1 VTRAQGNPDE
11 FFYTAPSLFI
21 ITVDSMRDVY
31 IAAAVRTPIG
41 RFGGALKE
49 HSPVDLAAP
58 VMRAA
63 LDRAEV
69 DGGGLDLYIFG
80 NVLRAGHGQLVPR
93 QAALQAGIPEHVDG
107 YAVDMV
113 CASSMMSIMNG
124 ATMIKAGEA
133 DLILAGGTESMSDA
147 GYYLDS
153 GARWGYTLSPGGEE
167 VQDIMQRDG
176 LSDPNTGNA
185 MGEQTE
191 RLCEEHGITRSE
203 LDEIAAMSQQRAA
216 EAMEEGQFED
226 EIAPIAYQSRSGTET
241 LESDEGIRP
250 GTTADG
256 LADLSPAFTE
266 DGVLTAGNSSQISDG
281 AAAVLLASSEAV
293 EAHGLTPLAK
303 VHRGGWSARESWRF
317 PEAPIP
323 AVQNVLEATETELS
337 AYDLFENNEA
347 FAVNNILFHRE
358 LDVPYEQLNVHGG
371 AIALGH
377 PIGASGT
384 RITVTLLHALRQ
396 NDGAM
401 GMAAIC
407 HGTGGGVALA
417 IERAA

>member
-1 VTRAQGNPDE
+1 
-11 FFYTAPSLFI
+11 
-21 ITVDSMRDVY
+21 MRDVY
-31 IAAAVRTPIG
+31 IASAVRTPIG
-41 RFGGALKE
+41 RFGGSLQD

-69 DGGGLDLYIFG
+69 DGEALDFFVMG
-80 NVLRAGHGQLVPR
+80 NVLRGGHGQLVPR
-93 QAALQAGIPEHVDG
+93 QAAIQAGIPKSIDG

-133 DLILAGGTESMSDA
+133 DLILAGGTESMSGA

-153 GARWGYTLSPGGEE
+153 GARWGYTLSPGGEQL
-167 VQDIMQRDG
+167 QDIMQRDG
-176 LSDPNTGNA
+176 LSDPKSGEA

-191 RLCEEHGITRSE
+191 RLCDEHGIAREE
-203 LDEIAAMSQQRAA
+203 LDEIAAMSQQRAVA
-216 EAMEEGQFED
+216 ATEKGHFDD
-226 EIAPIAYQSRSGTET
+226 EITPVEYETRSGPET
-241 LESDEGIRP
+241 LATDEGIRA
-250 GTTADG
+250 GTTAEG
-256 LADLSPAFTE
+256 LANLSPAFTKE
-266 DGVLTAGNSSQISDG
+266 GVLTAGNSSQISDG
-281 AAAVLLASSEAV
+281 AAAVLLASADAI
-293 EAHGLTPLAK
+293 EAHDLTPLAK
-303 VHRGGWSARESWRF
+303 VHRGGWSAGESWRF

-323 AVQNVLEATETELS
+323 AVHNVLDATDTELDD
-337 AYDLFENNEA
+337 YDLFENNEA
-347 FAVNNILFHRE
+347 FAINNILFHRE
-358 LDVPYEQLNVHGG
+358 LDVPYDQINVHGG

-396 NDGAM
+396 HDGTM

-417 IERAA
+417 IERT

>member
-1 VTRAQGNPDE
+1 
-11 FFYTAPSLFI
+11 
-21 ITVDSMRDVY
+21 MRDVY
-31 IAAAVRTPIG
+31 IAAAARTPMG
-41 RFGGALKE
+41 RLGGALKA

-63 LDRAEV
+63 LDRAGV

-80 NVLRAGHGQLVPR
+80 NVLRAGQGQLVPR
-93 QAALQAGIPEHVDG
+93 QAALQAGIPESVDG

-133 DLILAGGTESMSDA
+133 DLILAGGTEAMSDA
-147 GYYLDS
+147 GFYLDS
-153 GARWGYTLSPGGEE
+153 GARWGYTFSPGGEQL
-167 VQDIMQRDG
+167 QDVMHRDG
-176 LSDPNTGNA
+176 LSDPETGTA

-191 RLCEEHGITRSE
+191 RLCAEHGIGRAA
-203 LDEIAAMSQQRAA
+203 LDEIAAASQQRAA
-216 EAMEEGQFED
+216 EATDAGRFDD
-226 EIAPIAYQSRSGTET
+226 EIAPVEYDTRSGPET
-241 LESDEGIRP
+241 LETDEGIRP
-250 GTTADG
+250 DTTAEG
-256 LADLSPAFTE
+256 LANLGPAFAE

-281 AAAVLLASSEAV
+281 AAAVLLASADAV
-293 EAHGLTPLAK
+293 DAHGLTPLAK

-323 AVQNVLEATETELS
+323 AVHNVLDATNTTLDD
-337 AYDLFENNEA
+337 YDLFENNEA
-347 FAVNNILFHRE
+347 FAINNILFHRE
-358 LDVPYEQLNVHGG
+358 LDVPYDRLNVHGG

-396 NDGAM
+396 HDGTM
-401 GMAAIC
+401 GMASIC

-417 IERAA
+417 IERTT

>member
-1 VTRAQGNPDE
+1 
-11 FFYTAPSLFI
+11 
-21 ITVDSMRDVY
+21 MRDVY
-31 IAAAVRTPIG
+31 IASAVRTPIG
-41 RFGGALKE
+41 RFGGALQD

-63 LDRAEV
+63 LDRADV

-80 NVLRAGHGQLVPR
+80 NVLRAGQGQLVPR
-93 QAALQAGIPEHVDG
+93 QAALQAGIPESIDG

-133 DLILAGGTESMSDA
+133 DLILAGGTESMSGA

-153 GARWGYTLSPGGEE
+153 GARWGYTLSPGGEQL
-167 VQDIMQRDG
+167 QDIMQRDG
-176 LSDPNTGNA
+176 LSDPNSGEA
-185 MGEQTE
+185 MGVQTE
-191 RLCEEHGITRSE
+191 RLCEEHGITRSA
-203 LDEIAAMSQQRAA
+203 LDEIAATSQQRASA
-216 EAMEEGQFED
+216 ATEDGRFED
-226 EIAPIAYQSRSGTET
+226 EIAPVEYETRSGPET
-241 LESDEGIRP
+241 LTTDEGIRAD
-250 GTTADG
+250 TTAEG
-256 LADLSPAFTE
+256 LSNLSPAFKK

-281 AAAVLLASSEAV
+281 AAAMLLASADAID
-293 EAHGLTPLAK
+293 AHGLTPLAK
-303 VHRGGWSARESWRF
+303 VHRGGWSAGEAWRF

-323 AVQNVLEATETELS
+323 AVHNVLDATDTVLDD
-337 AYDLFENNEA
+337 YDLFENNEA
-347 FAVNNILFHRE
+347 FAINNILFHRE
-358 LDVPYEQLNVHGG
+358 LDVPYDRLNVHGG

-396 NDGAM
+396 HDGTL
-401 GMAAIC
+401 GMASIC

-417 IERAA
+417 IERAE

>member
-1 VTRAQGNPDE
+1 
-11 FFYTAPSLFI
+11 
-21 ITVDSMRDVY
+21 MRDAY
-31 IAAAVRTPIG
+31 IVSAVRTPIG
-41 RFGGALKE
+41 RFGGVLQD

-58 VMRAA
+58 VMGAA
-63 LDRAEV
+63 LDRADVE
-69 DGGGLDLYIFG
+69 GGGLDLYIFG

-93 QAALQAGIPEHVDG
+93 QAALQAGIPESIDG

-153 GARWGYTLSPGGEE
+153 GARWGYTLSPGGEQL
-167 VQDIMQRDG
+167 QDVMQRDG
-176 LSDPNTGNA
+176 LSDPNSGKA

-191 RLCEEHGITRSE
+191 RLCAERGIGRSE
-203 LDEIAAMSQQRAA
+203 LDEIAATSQQRAA
-216 EAMEEGQFED
+216 QATQEGAFDD
-226 EIAPIAYQSRSGTET
+226 EIAPIAYQTRSGTET
-241 LESDEGIRP
+241 LETDEGIRP
-250 GTTADG
+250 DTTAEG
-256 LADLSPAFTE
+256 LANLSPAFKK

-281 AAAVLLASSEAV
+281 AAAVLLASPDAV
-293 EAHGLTPLAK
+293 KGHGLEPLAR
-303 VHRGGWSARESWRF
+303 VDRGGWSARESWRF

-323 AVQNVLEATETELS
+323 AVQNVLEATDTELDD
-337 AYDLFENNEA
+337 YDLFENNEA
-347 FAVNNILFHRE
+347 FAINNILFHRE
-358 LDVPYEQLNVHGG
+358 LDVPYDRLNVHGG

-384 RITVTLLHALRQ
+384 RITVTLLHALRRH
-396 NDGAM
+396 G
-401 GMAAIC
+401 GTRGLAAIC

-417 IERAA
+417 VERT

>member
-1 VTRAQGNPDE
+1 
-11 FFYTAPSLFI
+11 
-21 ITVDSMRDVY
+21 MRDVY
-31 IAAAVRTPIG
+31 IASAVRTPIG
-41 RFGGALKE
+41 RFGGSLKD

-63 LDRAEV
+63 LDRADV

-80 NVLRAGHGQLVPR
+80 NVLRAGHGQLIPR
-93 QAALQAGIPEHVDG
+93 QAALQTDIPEHVDG

-133 DLILAGGTESMSDA
+133 ELILTGGTESMSDA

-153 GARWGYTLSPGGEE
+153 GARWGYTLSPGGEQ

-176 LSDPNTGNA
+176 LSDPSSGEA

-191 RLCEEHGITRSE
+191 RLCSEHGITRSE

-216 EAMEEGQFED
+216 EAAENGHFDD
-226 EIAPIAYQSRSGTET
+226 EIAPVEYQSRSGTET
-241 LESDEGIRP
+241 LEADEGIRP
-250 GTTADG
+250 GTTAES
-256 LADLSPAFTE
+256 LSSLSPAFKE

-281 AAAVLLASSEAV
+281 AAAVLLASADAI
-293 EAHGLTPLAK
+293 EAHDLTPIAK
-303 VHRGGWSARESWRF
+303 VHRGSWSARESWRF

-323 AVQNVLEATETELS
+323 AVHNVLEATGTEL
-337 AYDLFENNEA
+337 ADYDLFENNEA

-358 LDVPYEQLNVHGG
+358 LDVSYDQLNVHGG

-396 NDGAM
+396 HGGTR

-417 IERAA
+417 LERV